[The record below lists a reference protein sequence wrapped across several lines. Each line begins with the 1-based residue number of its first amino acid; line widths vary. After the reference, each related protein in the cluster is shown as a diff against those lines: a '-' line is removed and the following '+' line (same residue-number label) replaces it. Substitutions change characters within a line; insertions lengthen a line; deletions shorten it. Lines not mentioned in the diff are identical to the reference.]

1 VRALRRMIVAA
12 VAICILGVTRL
23 SQDPIELVLER
34 VERASGSAA
43 SDAVV
48 LLDAG
53 RTIVHPDGR
62 REYVGHEQ
70 TLLLTWEAIDAYGQ
84 VEIPYSEDLEEFT
97 LVYGRTIL
105 PSGEVVE
112 LDEAGIRVS
121 SYAEGGGE
129 TAYSELK
136 TVTLSMPALRPGVV
150 IDYEYVLRDEVA
162 VIDGEFFDYWYF
174 EWWDPV
180 QLSEYVL
187 DVPNDLDFE
196 WRVGRRALEPE
207 IQSSSER
214 TVYTFRVEDV
224 EPLQYEVG
232 MPSELAVESFVAV
245 SSVETWEDLAA
256 WWWELA
262 EGKTTV
268 WPEIT
273 AEAAAL
279 TADAGTDEERISRL
293 YDFVAREVRYVA
305 LRLGASGYEPRPAAD
320 TLATRYGDCKDQ
332 AVLLVALL
340 DSVGIEAY
348 PVLISYEPGYDID
361 WSIPPSPLP
370 FDHVVVAIPILGG
383 GWRFLD
389 PTCSLC
395 TAELTD
401 VLLRGCRGLVVSD
414 DPSQLGAR
422 VDTGAPVASD
432 SVVRC
437 TLTGSLGSNDLLA
450 LSAAIESS
458 GEMDI
463 QYRDVLLYYRPS
475 ERADLFAALVD
486 YAIPQAYLIDYDHS
500 DLDDTQTP
508 VTVALDLE
516 KERAVRWIS
525 GGLGLLSLPY
535 GPAFPFPDDF
545 AGDIVLSERT
555 YPLLTLVMRIELI
568 ARIDLIDRGVS
579 ELPED
584 VSVENEVG
592 TFAATYGIDGRSIV
606 YERTLQIDL
615 PVVSPEQYPLYQ
627 DLIRA
632 MVEDAEALAVLEE

>member
-1 VRALRRMIVAA
+1 MRALRWMIVAA
-12 VAICILGVTRL
+12 IPILVLGAAGL
-23 SQDPIELVLER
+23 SQDSIELVLER
-34 VERASGSAA
+34 VERASGSAM
-43 SDAVV
+43 SDTVV

-53 RTIVHPDGR
+53 RTTIYPDGR
-62 REYVGHEQ
+62 REYIGHEQ
-70 TLLLTWEAIDAYGQ
+70 ILLLTWEAIDGYGQ

-121 SYAEGGGE
+121 SYTEGGGE
-129 TAYSELK
+129 EAYSELK
-136 TVTLSMPALRPGVV
+136 TVTLSMPSLRPGVV
-150 IDYEYVLRDEVA
+150 IDYEYALRDEA
-162 VIDGEFFDYWYF
+162 PVIDGEFFDYWYF

-187 DVPNDLDFE
+187 DVPNELDFE
-196 WRVGRRALEPE
+196 WLVGRRVLEPE

-214 TVYTFRVEDV
+214 MVYTFRIEDV
-224 EPLQYEVG
+224 EPLQYEVS
-232 MPSELAVESFVAV
+232 MPSEMAVESFVAA
-245 SSVETWEDLAA
+245 SSVGTWDDIAA

-262 EGKTTV
+262 EDKMTV
-268 WPEIT
+268 LPEI
-273 AEAAAL
+273 AEEAAAL
-279 TADAGTDEERISRL
+279 TADADTDEERISRL

-340 DSVGIEAY
+340 DSVDIEAY
-348 PVLISYEPGYDID
+348 PVLINYEPGYDID
-361 WSIPPSPLP
+361 WSMPPTPLL
-370 FDHVVVAIPILGG
+370 FDHVVVAVPIPGG

-395 TAELTD
+395 TVEFTD
-401 VLLRGCRGLVVSD
+401 ELLRGRRALVVSE
-414 DPSQLGAR
+414 DPSRLSAR
-422 VDTGAPVASD
+422 VDTAAPIASE

-437 TLTGSLGSNDLLA
+437 TLTGSLESDDLLE
-450 LSAAIESS
+450 LSAAIETS
-458 GEMDI
+458 GDMDI

-486 YAIPQAYLIDYDHS
+486 FAIPQAFLIDYDHS
-500 DLDDTQTP
+500 DLNDTHAP

-555 YPLLTLVMRIELI
+555 YPLLTLVMRIELM
-568 ARIDLIDRGVS
+568 ARIDLIDRGVA

-584 VSVENEVG
+584 VNVENEVG
-592 TFAATYGIDGRSIV
+592 TFTATYGIDGRSIV
-606 YERTLQIDL
+606 YKRTLQIDL
-615 PVVSPEQYPLYQ
+615 PAVSPEQYPLYQ
-627 DLIRA
+627 ELIRA

>member
-1 VRALRRMIVAA
+1 MRALRRMVVA
-12 VAICILGVTRL
+12 VFAILVLGVPGL

-34 VERASGSAA
+34 MERASDVAT

-53 RTIVHPDGR
+53 QTTVHPDGR

-70 TLLLTWEAIDAYGQ
+70 ILLLSWEAIDGYGQ
-84 VEIPYSEDLEEFT
+84 VEIPYSEDLEEFA

-112 LDEAGIRVS
+112 LDEAGIRIS

-129 TAYSELK
+129 EAYSELK
-136 TVTLSMPALRPGVV
+136 TVTLSMPSLRPGVV
-150 IDYEYVLRDEVA
+150 IDYEYVLRDEVP
-162 VIDGEFFDYWYF
+162 VIEGEFFDYWYF

-180 QLSEYVL
+180 QLSEFVV
-187 DVPNDLDFE
+187 DVPSGYAFE
-196 WRVGRRALEPE
+196 WMVGRRSIEPE
-207 IQSSSER
+207 VQSSSER
-214 TVYTFRVEDV
+214 MIYTFRAEDV
-224 EPLQYEVG
+224 DPIEYEVG

-245 SSVETWEDLAA
+245 SSVKTWEDIAA
-256 WWWELA
+256 WWRELA
-262 EGKTTV
+262 ADKMAVSPVIAT
-268 WPEIT
+268 
-273 AEAAAL
+273 EAAAL
-279 TADAGTDEERISRL
+279 TAAAGTDEERISRL
-293 YDFVAREVRYVA
+293 FDFVAREIRYVS
-305 LRLGASGYEPRPAAD
+305 LRLGDSGYEPRPAVD

-332 AVLLVALL
+332 AALLVALL

-348 PVLISYEPGYDID
+348 PVLISSEPGYDID
-361 WSIPPSPLP
+361 WSVPPSPLP
-370 FDHVVVAIPILGG
+370 FDHVIVALPISDG

-395 TAELTD
+395 TAEFTD
-401 VLLRGCRGLVVSD
+401 EFVRGRRALVVSE
-414 DPSQLGAR
+414 DPPRLGAR
-422 VDTGAPVASD
+422 VETDAPDASE
-432 SVVRC
+432 SIVRC
-437 TLTGSLGSNDLLA
+437 ALTGSLESDDLLV
-450 LSAAIESS
+450 LSAAIETS
-458 GEMDI
+458 GDMDI
-463 QYRDVLLYYRPS
+463 QYRDVLLYYRAS

-486 YAIPQAYLIDYDHS
+486 YAIPQAFLIDYEHS
-500 DLDDTQTP
+500 DLDDTHTP

-516 KERAVRWIS
+516 RARAVRWIS
-525 GGLGLLSLPY
+525 GGLGLLLLPY

-555 YPLLTLVMRIELI
+555 YPLLTPVMRIELV
-568 ARIDLIDRGVS
+568 ARIDLTDRSVS

-592 TFAATYGIDGRSIV
+592 TFTAAYGIDGRSIV

-615 PVVSPEQYPLYQ
+615 SVVSPEQYPLYQ